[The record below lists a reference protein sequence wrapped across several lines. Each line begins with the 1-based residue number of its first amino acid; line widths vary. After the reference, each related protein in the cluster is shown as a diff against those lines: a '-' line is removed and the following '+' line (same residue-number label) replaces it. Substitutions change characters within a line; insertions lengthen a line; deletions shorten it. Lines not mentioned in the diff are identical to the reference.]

1 MRGSLV
7 AVAGALAALAIWQAA
22 PGPDDR
28 ADPVAAA
35 PLRADPEPEPA
46 APPVAKASA
55 ASAGAATVP
64 EHVTRTIDAAI
75 DRHIEAVGRGGQL
88 GDSDRAAL
96 RDALLEVRRAS
107 TRARR
112 RSRDYSWQAEQT
124 RVLVAADRVFRER
137 LGVGLSEFMADAG
150 PPGRVEDLGR
160 RPPS

>member
-7 AVAGALAALAIWQAA
+7 AVAGALTALAVWQAA
-22 PGPDDR
+22 PGPDDLS
-28 ADPVAAA
+28 DPA
-35 PLRADPEPEPA
+35 PAPSLRADPNPDAPA
-46 APPVAKASA
+46 SPVAMPPRTPP
-55 ASAGAATVP
+55 GAAAVP
-64 EHVTRTIDAAI
+64 APVTRAFDEAI
-75 DRHIEAVGRGGQL
+75 DRHIDALGRVGEV
-88 GDSDRAAL
+88 DASDRAAL

-112 RSRDYSWQAEQT
+112 RSRDPMWQAEQS
-124 RVLVAADRVFRER
+124 RVLVAADRVFRDK

>member
-1 MRGSLV
+1 MRGPLV

-28 ADPVAAA
+28 SDPGAAA
-35 PLRADPEPEPA
+35 PLRADPRPESANPLVSAPA
-46 APPVAKASA
+46 AASGGTA
-55 ASAGAATVP
+55 AMPS
-64 EHVTRTIDAAI
+64 HVTRAIDQAI
-75 DRHIEAVGRGGQL
+75 DRHIEALGRGGEV
-88 GDSDRAAL
+88 DAADRAEL
-96 RDALLEVRRAS
+96 RTALLDVRRAS

-112 RSRDYSWQAEQT
+112 RSRDAMWQAEQS
-124 RVLVAADRVFRER
+124 RVLVAADRVFREK